1 MVPSF
6 PAKMKMLLMLAK
18 TLEKQKL
25 KISHSAL
32 FYMKTRDR
40 KQKKSSINPIN
51 FDDKSFQYAARGASR
66 NSIMKKLKQIR
77 KKYEI
82 E

>member
-1 MVPSF
+1 
-6 PAKMKMLLMLAK
+6 
-18 TLEKQKL
+18 
-25 KISHSAL
+25 
-32 FYMKTRDR
+32 MKTRDR